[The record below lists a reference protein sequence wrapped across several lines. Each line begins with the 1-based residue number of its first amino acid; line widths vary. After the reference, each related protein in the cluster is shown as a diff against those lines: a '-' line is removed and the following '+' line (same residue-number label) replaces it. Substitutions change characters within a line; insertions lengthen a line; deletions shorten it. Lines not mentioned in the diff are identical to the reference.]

1 MMLDDRKIKIL
12 SAIINDYI
20 ATAEPIGS
28 RTIARRYRIGI
39 SPATIRNEM
48 ADLEEL
54 GYVFQPHTS
63 AGRVPSHKGYRFYVD
78 FLMPDRKLSKREHIT
93 IKKLFKKRSNE
104 FEDLI
109 EEAARVISNLTSYTA
124 IFLGPE
130 LDTSRLKFIQVSRID
145 KEKGLILIVTNCGT
159 VSHNIIKLPTG
170 LTDSDLKIV
179 SNMLNENLKGKTLSD
194 ITSEEISAI
203 KQEMLEY
210 NELLNTFLE
219 ILQNSLR
226 NTRDSSKV
234 ISMGSSK
241 MLEFPEFQNI
251 QKAKKFLDLL
261 ERQELISKI
270 LRDTAKPSSITV
282 SIGNENPIDEL
293 HDFSIITADFFF
305 KGKSLGVCGI
315 IGPTRMEYSRVIA
328 ILNTV
333 MKNLTD
339 VISYII

>member
-1 MMLDDRKIKIL
+1 MMLDERKIKIL

-78 FLMPDRKLSKREHIT
+78 FLMPDRKLTKREQLA
-93 IKKLFKKRSNE
+93 IKKLFEERNSE

-124 IFLGPE
+124 VFLGPQ
-130 LDTSRLKFIQVSRID
+130 LDTSRLKFIQINRID
-145 KEKGLILIVTNCGT
+145 KEKGLILIVTNYGT
-159 VSHNIIKLPTG
+159 VSHHIIRLPIG

-179 SNMLNENLKGKTLSD
+179 SNMLNENLKGKTLSE
-194 ITSEEISAI
+194 ITNEEITAI

-210 NELLNTFLE
+210 NEMLNVLLE
-219 ILQNSLR
+219 ILQDSLES
-226 NTRDSSKV
+226 TRDNSKV

-241 MLEFPEFQNI
+241 MLEFPEFQNV
-251 QKAKKFLDLL
+251 QKAKNFLDLL
-261 ERQELISKI
+261 EHQKLISKI

-282 SIGNENPIDEL
+282 SIGNENPIDKL

-328 ILNTV
+328 ILNNV

-339 VISYII
+339 AISFII